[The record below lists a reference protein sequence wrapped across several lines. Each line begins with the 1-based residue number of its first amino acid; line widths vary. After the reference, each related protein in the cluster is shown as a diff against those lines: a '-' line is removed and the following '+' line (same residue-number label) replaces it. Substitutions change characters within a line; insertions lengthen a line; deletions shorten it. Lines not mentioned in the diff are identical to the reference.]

1 LTYSELAPSPTHSSH
16 HHLDA
21 TSPLLLLEILCEDLV
36 ATEIDQSLH
45 EKYQRAQT
53 LLQFWNETPVIGTLW
68 NTVIGTPIG
77 TYIEGDLQTSLNDL
91 GHRTSHQSEPPK
103 NHFDL
108 EPLEELTFAPQLR
121 TPTNPYLHEHADI
134 HREDISLGHATLNL
148 HQTLATLKDL
158 FPPLHH
164 LPGPLARPQTS
175 ALFQIET
182 PVQLTAE
189 QAIERSYQDHI
200 DHLRE
205 PPRTHLVP
213 TPRTRVFADYIL
225 QPCHTIAAEATG
237 YQTTQT

>member
-1 LTYSELAPSPTHSSH
+1 LTPENPLVPFRKLLLAQVPISVNSHHQLLSTEFDRLLTYSELAPSPTHSSH
-16 HHLDA
+16 HPLDA

-108 EPLEELTFAPQLR
+108 EPLEELTFAPQL
-121 TPTNPYLHEHADI
+121 
-134 HREDISLGHATLNL
+134 
-148 HQTLATLKDL
+148 
-158 FPPLHH
+158 
-164 LPGPLARPQTS
+164 
-175 ALFQIET
+175 
-182 PVQLTAE
+182 
-189 QAIERSYQDHI
+189 
-200 DHLRE
+200 
-205 PPRTHLVP
+205 
-213 TPRTRVFADYIL
+213 
-225 QPCHTIAAEATG
+225 
-237 YQTTQT
+237 